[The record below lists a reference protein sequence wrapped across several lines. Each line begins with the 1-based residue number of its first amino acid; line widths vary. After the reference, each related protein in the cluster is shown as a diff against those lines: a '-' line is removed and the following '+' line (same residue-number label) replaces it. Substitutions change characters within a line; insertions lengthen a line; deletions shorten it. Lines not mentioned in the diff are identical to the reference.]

1 MADAKTY
8 TEEEHNALLAQVED
22 LKTRMAA
29 LTKTTEDSETDSK
42 IAAAT
47 AEIES
52 KVTDLQTQ
60 LDAKVLEAEAA
71 KTESEKLAA
80 WLEGEK
86 TAAEAA
92 VALAARK
99 DERIAQVKEVVSFP
113 DEYLVENADRFAA
126 MSDEAFTA
134 AIEGW
139 KILGVKPTGEKKDDQ
154 VPSATAMV
162 ASRSNDNNQ
171 STSVLSEVLGLRFQG
186 VDVRKI

>member
-8 TEEEHNALLAQVED
+8 TEEEHNAVLAKVAD
-22 LKTRMAA
+22 LETKVAA
-29 LTKTTEDSETDSK
+29 LAKSTEDSETDSK
-42 IAAAT
+42 IAAAK
-47 AEIES
+47 AESES

-71 KTESEKLAA
+71 KTESEKFVA

-86 TAAEAA
+86 TAAEEAA
-92 VALAARK
+92 TFASRK
-99 DERIAQVKEVVSFP
+99 DERIAQVKEVASFP
-113 DEYLVENADRFAA
+113 DEYLEANGDRFAA

-139 KILGVKPTGEKKDDQ
+139 KVLGVKPAGDKKDE

-162 ASRSNDNNQ
+162 ASRSNDNNK
-171 STSVLSEVLGLRFQG
+171 SVLSEVLGLRFQG
-186 VDVRKI
+186 VDVRQI